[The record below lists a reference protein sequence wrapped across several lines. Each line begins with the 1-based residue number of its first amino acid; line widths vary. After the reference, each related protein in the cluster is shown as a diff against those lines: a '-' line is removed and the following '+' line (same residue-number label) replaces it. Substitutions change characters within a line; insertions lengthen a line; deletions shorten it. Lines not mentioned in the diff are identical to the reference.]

1 MTTYLVTTLSM
12 DFSVHPADRVQALP
26 ADYCEFRLCMTPAD
40 YGRRQRHRANPIPLS
55 IIYERSL
62 SVKEKNKNIIL
73 SFRVTPEEKTWIEEH
88 SYGHYRRISD
98 FVRDCIFKKEIVNID
113 GADEIAH
120 ELQRIGNNLN
130 QLTRAVNAGFVRAV
144 DLGETKQ
151 EVQKVWQSLNSLLR
165 DAR

>member
-1 MTTYLVTTLSM
+1 M
-12 DFSVHPADRVQALP
+12 
-26 ADYCEFRLCMTPAD
+26 
-40 YGRRQRHRANPIPLS
+40 
-55 IIYERSL
+55 
-62 SVKEKNKNIIL
+62 KEKNKNIIL

-130 QLTRAVNAGFVRAV
+130 QFTRAVNAGFVRAV
-144 DLGETKQ
+144 DL
-151 EVQKVWQSLNSLLR
+151 
-165 DAR
+165 DAKSRNQGLPKSYLKFFVFIFLKFF

>member
-1 MTTYLVTTLSM
+1 MNEKENK
-12 DFSVHPADRVQALP
+12 SVL
-26 ADYCEFRLCMTPAD
+26 
-40 YGRRQRHRANPIPLS
+40 I
-55 IIYERSL
+55 
-62 SVKEKNKNIIL
+62 

-113 GADEIAH
+113 GADEVAR
-120 ELQRIGNNLN
+120 ELRRIGNNLN
-130 QLTRAVNAGFVRAV
+130 QLTRAVNAGMARVV
-144 DLGETKQ
+144 DLGETKR

>member
-1 MTTYLVTTLSM
+1 MN
-12 DFSVHPADRVQALP
+12 
-26 ADYCEFRLCMTPAD
+26 EKE
-40 YGRRQRHRANPIPLS
+40 NKS
-55 IIYERSL
+55 ILI
-62 SVKEKNKNIIL
+62 

-98 FVRDCIFKKEIVNID
+98 FVRDCIFKKEIVNIS
-113 GADEIAH
+113 GADEIAR

-130 QLTRAVNAGFVRAV
+130 QLTRAVNAGMARVV

-151 EVQKVWQSLNSLLR
+151 EVRKVWQSLNSLLR

>member
-1 MTTYLVTTLSM
+1 
-12 DFSVHPADRVQALP
+12 
-26 ADYCEFRLCMTPAD
+26 MTPTD
-40 YGRRQRHRANPIPLS
+40 YGGVKGIGLSPYPLS
-55 IIYERSL
+55 NIYERSL
-62 SVKEKNKNIIL
+62 SVKEENKNIIL
-73 SFRVTPEEKTWIEEH
+73 SFRVTPEEKVWIEEH

-151 EVQKVWQSLNSLLR
+151 EVQKVWQSLNLLLR

>member
-1 MTTYLVTTLSM
+1 M
-12 DFSVHPADRVQALP
+12 
-26 ADYCEFRLCMTPAD
+26 
-40 YGRRQRHRANPIPLS
+40 PIPLS

-62 SVKEKNKNIIL
+62 SVKEENKNIIL
-73 SFRVTPEEKTWIEEH
+73 SFRVTPEEKVWIEEH

-151 EVQKVWQSLNSLLR
+151 EVQKVWQSLRHYRAIRAWHTCLRLFRQTIQKFLSVALLQP
-165 DAR
+165 ANFCIV

>member
-1 MTTYLVTTLSM
+1 MNEIENK
-12 DFSVHPADRVQALP
+12 SVL
-26 ADYCEFRLCMTPAD
+26 
-40 YGRRQRHRANPIPLS
+40 I
-55 IIYERSL
+55 
-62 SVKEKNKNIIL
+62 
-73 SFRVTPEEKTWIEEH
+73 SFRVTPEEKAWIEEH

-144 DLGETKQ
+144 DLGETKR
-151 EVQKVWQSLNSLLR
+151 EVAKVWQSLNSLLR

>member
-1 MTTYLVTTLSM
+1 M
-12 DFSVHPADRVQALP
+12 
-26 ADYCEFRLCMTPAD
+26 
-40 YGRRQRHRANPIPLS
+40 
-55 IIYERSL
+55 
-62 SVKEKNKNIIL
+62 KEENKNIIV
-73 SFRVTPEEKTWIEEH
+73 SFRVTPEEKVWIEEH

-98 FVRDCIFKKEIVNID
+98 FVRDCIFKKEIVGID

-151 EVQKVWQSLNSLLR
+151 EVQKVWQSLRHYHAILMVQLR
-165 DAR
+165 SRIFRQTIQKFAGCSRATDKNFCEV

>member
-1 MTTYLVTTLSM
+1 MNEKENK
-12 DFSVHPADRVQALP
+12 SVL
-26 ADYCEFRLCMTPAD
+26 
-40 YGRRQRHRANPIPLS
+40 I
-55 IIYERSL
+55 
-62 SVKEKNKNIIL
+62 
-73 SFRVTPEEKTWIEEH
+73 SFRITPEEKAWIEEL

-113 GADEIAH
+113 GADKIAH

-130 QLTRAVNAGFVRAV
+130 QLTRAVNARFVRAV

>member
-1 MTTYLVTTLSM
+1 M
-12 DFSVHPADRVQALP
+12 DFSVHPVDRVQALP

-40 YGRRQRHRANPIPLS
+40 SDRRQRHRAKPIPLS

-62 SVKEKNKNIIL
+62 SVKEENKNIIL
-73 SFRVTPEEKTWIEEH
+73 SFRVTPEEKVWIEEH

>member
-1 MTTYLVTTLSM
+1 M
-12 DFSVHPADRVQALP
+12 
-26 ADYCEFRLCMTPAD
+26 
-40 YGRRQRHRANPIPLS
+40 
-55 IIYERSL
+55 
-62 SVKEKNKNIIL
+62 KEKNKNIIV
-73 SFRVTPEEKTWIEEH
+73 SFRVTPEEKTWIEEN